1 MESGP
6 KSLTMENTI
15 IKDTIFNAEFIG
27 YINTLSN
34 AILEFYKVSKNI
46 HMNKDLLINYGKN
59 ELNNDEILN
68 NNTDNNILNELINTL
83 TEIFNKLEFNNK
95 SQENNLSNFYE
106 DAKIVFK
113 KLRETRQEIIVQ
125 LKKNANSRKMT
136 DVTYSTRNSC
146 NKKKKLLSQQKGDKT
161 FTKSY
166 ANINVNDLKED
177 ILGFDRKKNK
187 SVNLNEENGMNL
199 NEQNNKRLSPFLTN
213 EYINNIN
220 IITEH
225 SNNNTLGQNIT
236 SKNDENELNKLKMI
250 NKKLNNELNR
260 YKTLQINIEELKN
273 NNNFNTLEKINTFV
287 RDKEKVISSLK
298 EEMNKLNKNHQ
309 ILLNKY
315 KKQIKALQNENDRLR
330 SNTSLSGNPKSD
342 VDLSIISKLNTLMK
356 ENKKLKNNI
365 EELKVNNFHSE
376 FNAKVDQNINQFE
389 NINKENK
396 TLINKIRILENKFQQ
411 KQNENI
417 QLNSKIINL
426 TNKYKNE
433 INTITN
439 KYNEISINLI
449 NKENELLILQKEI
462 LNKNSS
468 IENYKNL
475 LNKDINGKQKMDNEE
490 YEKRIKELESNLEK
504 NKKLEFNL
512 NKQIS
517 NLNQQ
522 IKNKDAKLLKQN
534 YQLEQIQSQ
543 LIIKKADNQK
553 LLNYIDNIKLTYEN
567 NNNNNNNNSNL
578 NEKLEEQQNINNDL
592 NEELTKVKNDNEILK
607 NKIIST
613 EKRITILNQNSDLQ
627 KIKEQELDKIKNE
640 NKSLK
645 FENERLDYQFN
656 QLKENLLLNDPEQ
669 NKKKEEEI
677 DGLKQLIEKLQKEK
691 EKIDDELNNVKKE
704 NEKIKNQMMRLSKTL
719 PEEYNELQKHYNEL
733 ENKYISLKNKN
744 PNATTPKKTKAEEK
758 QIEKMTKELADSKKE
773 IEQLKRK
780 NMELINQLEDKEIN
794 KNYYDVRSE
803 DGNKSNYEE
812 EFDLRKMAKGA
823 KDKNRSQD
831 INIDYPGIQTY
842 KEKVRELEFYYNSLE
857 NLVKKL
863 LLTIQCNPK
872 NKTYVTELCKIVG
885 FDLET
890 TNKIITNK
898 NKNFILGLF
907 SK

>member
-543 LIIKKADNQK
+543 LITKKAENQK

-567 NNNNNNNNSNL
+567 NNNNNL

-592 NEELTKVKNDNEILK
+592 NDELTKVKNDNEILK

-627 KIKEQELDKIKNE
+627 KIKEQEFDKIKNE

-773 IEQLKRK
+773 IEQLKKK

-831 INIDYPGIQTY
+831 INIDYPGIQTH

>member
-136 DVTYSTRNSC
+136 DVTYSTRNSL

-250 NKKLNNELNR
+250 NKKLNSELNR

-439 KYNEISINLI
+439 KYNELSINFI

-543 LIIKKADNQK
+543 LITKKAENQK

-567 NNNNNNNNSNL
+567 NNNNNL

-592 NEELTKVKNDNEILK
+592 NDELTKVKNDNEILK

>member
-136 DVTYSTRNSC
+136 DVTYSTRNSL

-225 SNNNTLGQNIT
+225 SNNNTLGKNIT

-250 NKKLNNELNR
+250 NKKLNSELNR

-287 RDKEKVISSLK
+287 KDKEKVISSLK

-439 KYNEISINLI
+439 KYNELSINFI

-490 YEKRIKELESNLEK
+490 YAKRIKELESNLEK
-504 NKKLEFNL
+504 NKKLEYNL

-553 LLNYIDNIKLTYEN
+553 LLNYIDNIKLTYE
-567 NNNNNNNNSNL
+567 NNNNNNNSNL

-780 NMELINQLEDKEIN
+780 NTELVSQLEDKEIN

-863 LLTIQCNPK
+863 LLTIQCNQK

>member
-543 LIIKKADNQK
+543 LITKKAENQK

-567 NNNNNNNNSNL
+567 NNNNNL
-578 NEKLEEQQNINNDL
+578 NEQLEEQQNINNDL
-592 NEELTKVKNDNEILK
+592 NDELTKVKNDNEILK

-627 KIKEQELDKIKNE
+627 KIKEQEFDKIKNE

-773 IEQLKRK
+773 IEQLKKK
-780 NMELINQLEDKEIN
+780 NMELVSQLEDKEIN

-863 LLTIQCNPK
+863 LLTIQCNQK

>member
-136 DVTYSTRNSC
+136 DVTYSTRNSL

-225 SNNNTLGQNIT
+225 SNNNTLGKNIT

-250 NKKLNNELNR
+250 NKKLNSELNR

-287 RDKEKVISSLK
+287 KDKEKVISSLK

-439 KYNEISINLI
+439 KYNELSINFI

-553 LLNYIDNIKLTYEN
+553 LLNYIDNIKLTYE
-567 NNNNNNNNSNL
+567 NNNNNNNSNL

-780 NMELINQLEDKEIN
+780 NTELVSQLEDKEIN